1 MVSRNAVVKANA
13 WGVRAMQAGVGAAV
27 LSVVAACGGGG
38 GGDAGTAA
46 TPSSATPG
54 SCSMGNRT
62 GLVAVGLY
70 GAVGTAQVSSGGGLL
85 STTFGGNT
93 ASRGLATD
101 AGFVGACAD
110 STGSATMRTAFAND
124 GKVGTTHAS
133 IGGSDQPVLLV
144 DGGSLA
150 TSLAALAGTYN
161 VLRFQKDTP
170 TAGGS
175 AATRSSYATMVV
187 DGSGNWYFCKN
198 TAAACT
204 LGSSNGSGTLNL
216 KAGSTDRF
224 DLVAGGVTRATV
236 FLSVNGA
243 NKVLVAGEYDAGD
256 PTALVTG
263 LWIGA
268 PRAAWAAHDGSYM
281 LNSTDL
287 NQSALTLTG
296 TAIAPANVTATAD
309 QPLQGLLTA
318 TPGGGDDNYLLQTA
332 GGVLVTANNTG
343 NNFGAGPGYFSFG
356 VKP

>member
-1 MVSRNAVVKANA
+1 MVSKNGRAEVNTWSA
-13 WGVRAMQAGVGAAV
+13 WALKAGVGAAV
-27 LSVVAACGGGG
+27 LSVLAACGGG

-46 TPSSATPG
+46 AASSATPG
-54 SCSMGNRT
+54 SCATGNRT

-85 STTFGGNT
+85 GTTFGGSTVN
-93 ASRGLATD
+93 RGLASD
-101 AGFVGACAD
+101 AGFSGACAD
-110 STGSATMRTAFAND
+110 STGSATMRTAFATD

-133 IGGSDQPVLLV
+133 INGSDQPVLLL

-150 TSLAALAGTYN
+150 STLADLAGTYN

-175 AATRSSYATMVV
+175 ATTRSSYATLVV

-198 TAAACT
+198 TAAACS
-204 LGSSNGSGTLNL
+204 LGSSTGSGTLNL

-243 NKVLVAGEYDAGD
+243 NKVLVAGENDAGD

-268 PRAAWAAHDGSYM
+268 PRAAWAANDGRYM
-281 LNSTDL
+281 LNSTDRDK
-287 NQSALTLTG
+287 SALTMTG
-296 TAIAPANVTATAD
+296 TAIAPAGVTATAD

-318 TPGGGDDNYLLQTA
+318 TPVGGDDNYLLQTA

-343 NNFGAGPGYFSFG
+343 NNFASGSGYFSFG